1 MINQQGLIIFIQVYS
16 NLLSM
21 IYENDSLPYC
31 RTLIEQKV
39 GWGSSELWQNSDF
52 EELSKLILTKTGVSL
67 SVSTLKRIWGRV
79 KYDSSPT
86 PATLDTLARFVDFE
100 NWRSLRLGHQ
110 PSFIPAD
117 PVRLV
122 KIPVFINSKLVFMA
136 VLIGLAILLCA
147 LLSIWSKKETLVY
160 DKINFTSRFVA
171 KSIPNTTVFQYDVSN
186 SNADSVFIQQS
197 WDPALRFPVSKKGK
211 YYTSTY
217 YYPGYYRAKLI
228 LNDSI
233 VREHDLF
240 ITSNG
245 WLGTVDRPTIPL
257 YMNADVVEKQNKII
271 SVTESDLKTIGIQL
285 QNDAPSVSL
294 FKVDSTQIN
303 PGKQFVFETAV
314 QSTYSNGDGV
324 CQMVDIELLCTEG
337 SHVIPL
343 STPGCVGK
351 LNLVVSNEEIDGIT
365 NDLSGFG
372 VDFKKW
378 VSVRY
383 EVAGKQGRIFI
394 NNDLVYQRY
403 FESTAGKVVG
413 FRYRFTG
420 TGAIK
425 YARIK

>member
-1 MINQQGLIIFIQVYS
+1 MVY
-16 NLLSM
+16 
-21 IYENDSLPYC
+21 EEDGLPYC
-31 RTLIEQKV
+31 LKLIEQKV
-39 GWGSSELWQNSDF
+39 GWGSSEYWQNSDF
-52 EELSKLILTKTGVSL
+52 EELSKLILAQTGVSL
-67 SVSTLKRIWGRV
+67 SVSTLKRLWGRV
-79 KYDSSPT
+79 KYDSTPT
-86 PATLDTLARFVDFE
+86 PATLDALARFIDFD

-110 PSFIPAD
+110 LAVIPAD
-117 PVRLV
+117 SEHSFKMPFSISGKQVLV
-122 KIPVFINSKLVFMA
+122 A

-147 LLSIWSKKETLVY
+147 LWSVWSKKGTLVY

-171 KSIPNTTVFQYDVSN
+171 KSIPNTTVFQYDVGS

-257 YMNADVVEKQNKII
+257 YMNAEVVEKQNKII

-303 PGKQFVFETAV
+303 PGKRFVFETAV
-314 QSTYSNGDGV
+314 QSTYSKGDGV

-337 SHVIPL
+337 RHVVPL

-383 EVAGKQGRIFI
+383 EVAGKKARIFI
-394 NNDLVYQRY
+394 NNELVYQRY